1 MKSILIVAA
10 DTDARVA
17 LAGRLEQDDYLVMT
31 AADADE
37 ARECLRG
44 MLPGAIVID
53 LPSTPARRLIRYLS
67 GSAALQLIP
76 RLLVM
81 APLTL
86 SLKAGG
92 IKTGATKTGA
102 TKTGGAALPVAA
114 AFVRPVPP
122 DHLARAL
129 SALYPRGRWN
139 VPAAAAVQ
147 AVHKAE
153 RIREAIELV
162 AAAPAPPPTITL
174 PPAPVD
180 RPSARAVSVA
190 QTYVLESMQERL
202 GQELIS
208 NERISND
215 VSSPRVAA
223 SALPP
228 VGSAGDVA
236 LSA

>member
-10 DTDARVA
+10 DTDARA
-17 LAGRLEQDDYLVMT
+17 TLAGRLEQDDYLVMT

-53 LPSTPARRLIRYLS
+53 LPAAPAGRLIRHLS
-67 GSAALQLIP
+67 GSAAHQLIP
-76 RLLVM
+76 RLLVVP
-81 APLTL
+81 PLNLNVKAKMT
-86 SLKAGG
+86 AGG
-92 IKTGATKTGA
+92 RTSGR
-102 TKTGGAALPVAA
+102 ALPVAA

-153 RIREAIELV
+153 RIREAIDLV
-162 AAAPAPPPTITL
+162 VAAPAPPATIAV
-174 PPAPVD
+174 PPPPVD

-202 GQELIS
+202 SQ
-208 NERISND
+208 ERISND
-215 VSSPRVAA
+215 VSAA
-223 SALPP
+223 TALPP
-228 VGSAGDVA
+228 VAATGDVA